1 MGSLSYIGKDIALD
15 SEGFL
20 LSGEDWSEDVAKK
33 IAVKEGLD
41 HLNEEQLEIIT
52 SMRAYYFK
60 YKVFPILNNVCKIAH
75 QPKQCVN
82 EQFLNPEI
90 AWKIAGLPK
99 QESFHFISM
108 DGKTFKM
115 ESCC

>member
-1 MGSLSYIGKDIALD
+1 MGSVRYMGKDIALD

-20 LSGEDWSEDVAKK
+20 LAGEDWNEDIAKK
-33 IAVKEGLD
+33 IAAREGLD
-41 HLNEEQLEIIT
+41 NLNKEQLEIIT
-52 SMRAYYFK
+52 FMREYFFK
-60 YKVFPILNNVCKIAH
+60 YKVFPILNNVCKIVH

-99 QESFHFISM
+99 QEGFHFISM
-108 DGKTFKM
+108 DGKTYKM